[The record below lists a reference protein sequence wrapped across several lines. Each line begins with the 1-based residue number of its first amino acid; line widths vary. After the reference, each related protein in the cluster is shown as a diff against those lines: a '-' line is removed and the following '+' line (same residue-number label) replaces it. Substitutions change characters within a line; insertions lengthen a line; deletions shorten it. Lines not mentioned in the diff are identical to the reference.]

1 MLLLLEAGRR
11 GGGCG
16 SRWCGAIVGGGLQDE
31 ASGCSLHYMEIKSF
45 LGNDVMYGLLCALKY
60 ALLFT

>member
-31 ASGCSLHYMEIKSF
+31 ASGCSLHYGNQEL
-45 LGNDVMYGLLCALKY
+45 LGKDVMYGLQCALKY
-60 ALLFT
+60 VLLFT